1 MAIIHVIEERNEVL
15 ESIKKVIENNPSAQI
30 KFAIIRYNPK
40 IGIPNVFDY
49 HNYPL
54 QLIGTLGKGSI
65 IIRVLN
71 ATPGKKNENSEL
83 LKEILD
89 YFGFE
94 FEDSDI
100 FTKQQLQDDIIRL
113 VYTKK
118 DDPNNLSIL

>member
-1 MAIIHVIEERNEVL
+1 MAIIHVIEERDEVL
-15 ESIKKVIENNPSAQI
+15 KSIKKVMENNPSAQI

-40 IGIPNVFDY
+40 IGIPSAFDY
-49 HNYPL
+49 HSYPL
-54 QLIGTLGKGSI
+54 QLICTLGKGSI

-71 ATPGKKNENSEL
+71 VAAGTKNENSEL

-100 FTKQQLQDDIIRL
+100 FTKQQLHDDIIRL

-118 DDPNNLSIL
+118 DDANNLSII